1 MGMGASM
8 ASTCAHA
15 TLFSKRCQRHV
26 VVHVALVQTH
36 ADDTREQNLERTL
49 GLIDQAAAKGAQIVC
64 LQELFLGPYFCQE
77 EDHAEFDR
85 AEAIPG
91 PATDVLGKKAA
102 EHGIV
107 ILASLFEKR
116 TRGLYHNTLAVI
128 DGDGRYLGK
137 YRKMHIPDDPRFYE
151 KFYFAPG
158 DVADIDGAAATHNG
172 FAAWDV
178 HPKGAGTVRIGAL
191 VCWDQWYPE
200 AARATALLGA
210 DILFYPTAIGTWHG
224 EMELKEE
231 QLRAWQGVQR
241 GHAIANGVY
250 TVAVNR
256 IGTEGELTF
265 WGHSFAFG
273 PSGQTLHEAGEDE
286 EVTVIELDLDFIETQ
301 RRGWPFLRDRR
312 VDAYGGLTRRFGF

>member
-1 MGMGASM
+1 MV
-8 ASTCAHA
+8 
-15 TLFSKRCQRHV
+15 R
-26 VVHVALVQTH
+26 VALIQTH
-36 ADDTREQNLERTL
+36 ADETAEQNLERTL
-49 GLIDQAAAKGAQIVC
+49 RLIDDAATQGAQIVC

-85 AEAIPG
+85 AEPVPG
-91 PATDVLGKKAA
+91 PTTDVLAKKAA
-102 EHGIV
+102 EHKLV
-107 ILASLFEKR
+107 ILASLFEQRAK
-116 TRGLYHNTLAVI
+116 GLYHNTLAVLDA
-128 DGDGRYLGK
+128 DGSYLGK

-151 KFYFAPG
+151 KFYFTPG
-158 DVADIDGAAATHNG
+158 DVATIDGAVSRDG
-172 FAAWDV
+172 FAAWDTAY
-178 HPKGAGTVRIGAL
+178 GRIGAL

-256 IGTEGELTF
+256 VGTEDELAF

-273 PSGQTLHEAGEDE
+273 PAGETIVEMGEEE
-286 EVTVIELDLDFIETQ
+286 EVRVVDLDLDRIETQ

-312 VDAYGGLTRRFGF
+312 VDAYGAVLGRYSD

>member
-1 MGMGASM
+1 MV
-8 ASTCAHA
+8 
-15 TLFSKRCQRHV
+15 Q
-26 VVHVALVQTH
+26 VALVQTH
-36 ADDTREQNLERTL
+36 ADDSRQQNLQRTL
-49 GLIDQAAAKGAQIVC
+49 ELIDQAAAQGAEIVC

-91 PATDVLGKKAA
+91 PSTEALGKKAA

-107 ILASLFEKR
+107 LLASLFEKR
-116 TRGLYHNTLAVI
+116 ARGLYHNTLAVI
-128 DGDGRYLGK
+128 DSDGSYLGK

-151 KFYFAPG
+151 KFYFTPG
-158 DVADIDGAAATHNG
+158 DVADIEGAAATHNG

-178 HPKGAGTVRIGAL
+178 QTKSGPVRLGAL

-256 IGTEGELTF
+256 VGTEDELTF

-273 PSGQTLHEAGEDE
+273 PAGQTIHECGEEE
-286 EVTVIELDLDFIETQ
+286 EVVVVDLDLDAIETQ

-312 VDAYGGLTRRFGF
+312 VDAYGGLTKRFGN